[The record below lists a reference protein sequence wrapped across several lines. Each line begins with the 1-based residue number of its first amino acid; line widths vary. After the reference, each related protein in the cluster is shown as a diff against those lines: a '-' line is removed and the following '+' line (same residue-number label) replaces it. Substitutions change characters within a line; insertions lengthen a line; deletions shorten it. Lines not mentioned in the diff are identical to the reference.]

1 MPHSAHHIAM
11 RRGGYFLEPEPI
23 VWVGAGCAGRLL
35 ADWLNDGWAG
45 LDGGGAAGWGLLA
58 GAG

>member
-1 MPHSAHHIAM
+1 M
-11 RRGGYFLEPEPI
+11 RRGGYFLGPEPI

-45 LDGGGAAGWGLLA
+45 LDGGVAAGCGLLA